1 MLKRLAPLALSLLL
15 AGPAAAFDLGAMSA
29 AEREAFRAEVRAYL
43 LDNPEVLMEAIAVL
57 EQRQAEVSATND
69 KAMVRANAKALFDD
83 GYSWVGG
90 NPEGDITLV
99 EFLDYKCTYCRRAYD
114 EVMQLLETDGNIR
127 FIVKEFPILG
137 EQSLLASQYAIAV
150 LQTHGDDSYEMVH
163 DALMTLRSDVT
174 VDVLAQLSASFG
186 LDFAAIADKM
196 QSKEIADIINQNA
209 LLAQRLQITG
219 TPTFILEEEMLR
231 GYVPLEQMLQFVEA
245 VREGS

>member
-1 MLKRLAPLALSLLL
+1 MLKRLAPLAVTLLL
-15 AGPAAAFDLGAMSA
+15 AGPAAAFDLGAMTD

-69 KAMVRANAKALFDD
+69 KSMVRANAKALFDD

-99 EFLDYKCTYCRRAYD
+99 EFMDYRCTYCRRAYD
-114 EVMQLLETDGNIR
+114 EVNQLLEADGNIR

-137 EQSLLASQYAIAV
+137 EQSTLSSQYAVAV
-150 LQTHGDDSYEMVH
+150 MQVYGGESYELIY

-174 VDVLAQLSASFG
+174 VDVLAQLSASFD
-186 LDFAAIADKM
+186 LDFAAIADMM
-196 QSKEIADIINQNA
+196 QNKEVADILTQNA
-209 LLAQRLQITG
+209 MLAQRLQITG

-231 GYVPLEQMLQFVEA
+231 GYVPLEQMIQFVEA

>member
-1 MLKRLAPLALSLLL
+1 MLKRLAPIALTLLL
-15 AGPAAAFDLGAMSA
+15 AGPAAAFDLGAMTD
-29 AEREAFRAEVRAYL
+29 AERTAFRAEVRAYL

-57 EQRQAEVSATND
+57 EQRQAELSATND
-69 KAMVRANAKALFDD
+69 KTMVRVNAEALFND
-83 GYSWVGG
+83 GHSWVGG

-99 EFLDYKCTYCRRAYD
+99 EFMDYRCSYCRRAYD
-114 EVMQLLETDGNIR
+114 EVNQLLETDGNIR

-137 EQSLLASQYAIAV
+137 EQSTLASQYAVAV
-150 LQTHGDDSYEMVH
+150 LQVSGSEAYELVH

-174 VDVLAQLSASFG
+174 VDVLAQLSASFD

-196 QSKEIADIINQNA
+196 QSKEVADILTQNA
-209 LLAQRLQITG
+209 MLAQRLQITG

>member
-1 MLKRLAPLALSLLL
+1 MLKRLAPLALAFLL
-15 AGPAAAFDLGAMSA
+15 AGPAAAFDLGAMSD
-29 AEREAFRAEVRAYL
+29 AEREAFRSEVRAYL

-57 EQRQAEVSATND
+57 EQRQAELSANSD
-69 KAMVRANAKALFDD
+69 KAVVRANAKALFDD

-99 EFLDYKCTYCRRAYD
+99 EFMDYRCTYCRRAHD
-114 EVMQLLETDGNIR
+114 EVNKLLETDGNIR

-137 EQSLLASQYAIAV
+137 EQSTLASQYAVAV
-150 LQTHGDDSYEMVH
+150 LQIHGSEAYELIH

-174 VDVLAQLSASFG
+174 VDVLAQLSASFD
-186 LDFAAIADKM
+186 LDFAAIAEM
-196 QSKEIADIINQNA
+196 IQSKEVADILTQNA

-231 GYVPLEQMLQFVEA
+231 GYVPLEQMLQFVDA

>member
-1 MLKRLAPLALSLLL
+1 MLKRLAPLAVTLVL
-15 AGPAAAFDLGAMSA
+15 AGPAAPFDLGAMTD
-29 AEREAFRAEVRAYL
+29 AEREAFRVEVRAYL

-69 KAMVRANAKALFDD
+69 KSMVRANAKALFDD
-83 GYSWVGG
+83 RYSWVGG

-99 EFLDYKCTYCRRAYD
+99 EFMDYRCTYCRRAHD
-114 EVMQLLETDGNIR
+114 EVNQLLEADGNIR

-137 EQSLLASQYAIAV
+137 EQSTLSSQYAVAV
-150 LQTHGDDSYEMVH
+150 MQVYGGESYELIY

-174 VDVLAQLSASFG
+174 VDVLAQLSASFD
-186 LDFAAIADKM
+186 LDFAAIADMM
-196 QSKEIADIINQNA
+196 QNKEVADILTQNA
-209 LLAQRLQITG
+209 MLAQRLQITG

-231 GYVPLEQMLQFVEA
+231 GYVPLEQMIQFVEA